1 MMVYGHNKYVICMV
15 RIIFILLIKINQY
28 DSGTLLILITRLK
41 ENNTYAINLLTF
53 IDMLKAWVSPYFS
66 EVTFYH
72 YITFEL
78 QNSI

>member
-1 MMVYGHNKYVICMV
+1 MDTTNIVYVWLESFVFFQK
-15 RIIFILLIKINQY
+15 KINQY